1 MKSVF
6 YTFYNSKFDIDYSIF
21 SKDFPNLIIFYCHKS
36 PKNIFGNADLINVKS
51 YLKTFDENDFILSR
65 LIKFQPW
72 RFIDYDYDKYI
83 YFDYRIKLSKK
94 FINKSS
100 KLKNTHFF
108 NHREGGVLRD
118 ELIRIICRN
127 KINLENLNLFLDDF
141 SNKLNLPITEN
152 GVLVLTKQI
161 SPSFKKMEPWLKFIN
176 RDQILTPIFLEDQK
190 FNYFK
195 FNLSDFS
202 FFIVRPKILNVK
214 NYFKLICYEM
224 LFAFIRH
231 WKK

>member
-141 SNKLNLPITEN
+141 SNKLN
-152 GVLVLTKQI
+152 
-161 SPSFKKMEPWLKFIN
+161 
-176 RDQILTPIFLEDQK
+176 
-190 FNYFK
+190 
-195 FNLSDFS
+195 
-202 FFIVRPKILNVK
+202 
-214 NYFKLICYEM
+214 
-224 LFAFIRH
+224 
-231 WKK
+231 